1 MVTLKDKASVVKDV
15 VASEVEDELVFLN
28 QETGKYFNLDAT
40 GTRMWKLIVQNG
52 QLEQVKQ
59 AMLAEYDVEPEQLE
73 KDLLKLVDKLVANA
87 LLQIDAA

>member
-15 VASEVEDELVFLN
+15 LASEVEDELVLLN
-28 QETGKYFNLDAT
+28 QETGKYFSLDAT
-40 GTRMWKLIVQNG
+40 GTRMWELIVQNG

-73 KDLLKLVDKLVANA
+73 QDLLKLVDKLVANA

>member
-1 MVTLKDKASVVKDV
+1 MITLKDKASVVKDV
-15 VASEVEDELVFLN
+15 LASEVEDELVLLN
-28 QETGKYFNLDAT
+28 QETGKYFTLDAT
-40 GTRMWKLIVQNG
+40 GARMWKLIVQNG

-73 KDLLKLVDKLVANA
+73 QDLLKLVDKLVANA